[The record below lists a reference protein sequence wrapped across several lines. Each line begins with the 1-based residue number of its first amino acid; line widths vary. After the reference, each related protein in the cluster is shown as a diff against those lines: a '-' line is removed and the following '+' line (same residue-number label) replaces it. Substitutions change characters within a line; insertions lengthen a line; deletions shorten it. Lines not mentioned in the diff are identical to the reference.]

1 MLSSELRN
9 ALGPAIFRG
18 WTESQVIQRQ
28 SVFHPLAQGNAFR
41 QPKSSNKWTPN
52 RYGKPRE
59 LRQDVS
65 YLHVAGVS
73 AILGDKHL
81 QKLARPVFEKIALGQ
96 PL

>member
-1 MLSSELRN
+1 MLSSEPGTLWGQRSS
-9 ALGPAIFRG
+9 AAA
-18 WTESQVIQRQ
+18 TESQVIQSQ
-28 SVFHPLAQGNAFR
+28 SVFHPLAQRNAFL
-41 QPKSSNKWTPN
+41 QPKSGNEWTPN

-65 YLHVAGVS
+65 YLHVAGPS

-96 PL
+96 LL